1 MYRLKIVLKQHT
13 PLIHF
18 QGTQPGACLRA
29 SEVKTKLDRFLLNN
43 YSSCFKNG
51 NPFDSRF
58 FIDSEHKAL
67 NYKLRIRP
75 VNGVEHREV
84 EALQRKNGTG
94 VRYVP
99 VVTSYFA
106 PAVEDKT
113 EKTKPVKFLWFGEL
127 EAEFFSYDCCLL
139 NAIKKCAQ
147 RFFAVTNFGARTSKG
162 FGSFTVSKIIK
173 DGEIFNIE
181 SCSKDLLI
189 GRTYIKFEF
198 NDIKVNPCNRKQEL
212 QQSFLLLEYAYT
224 LYQVL
229 KSGINHKGYEP
240 SFLVKRYWHSKHPK
254 IRAEKAFIKS
264 NVLNNGCADCASK
277 SEEEPV
283 KMEAK
288 EETNSRPNNQNYR
301 YVRAML
307 GLAPHTEFRLKY
319 NDGKIKILH
328 KDKDKDKDKSVERFR
343 SPVTIK
349 IIDNNVYFIAEEIPE
364 ALFGKEFQFSKDTVN
379 QSEPSEP
386 PTIKTP
392 SKDEFNLLELLCGF
406 AQKVQQDKN
415 NKSLKSAEAYNTVL
429 ERLNDVKF
437 VTRGGGNVEF
447 PGRYND
453 RSHLQ
458 DTESCK

>member
-1 MYRLKIVLKQHT
+1 MYKLKILLKQHT

-264 NVLNNGCADCASK
+264 KILEEAELKEIETKNRGNGTNHYNY
-277 SEEEPV
+277 
-283 KMEAK
+283 K
-288 EETNSRPNNQNYR
+288 EYR

-307 GLAPHTEFRLKY
+307 GLAPHTVFRLK
-319 NDGKIKILH
+319 NNNGDIKILH
-328 KDKDKDKDKSVERFR
+328 QSVDQSVERFR

-349 IIDNNVYFIAEEIPE
+349 ILDNNVYFIAEKIPDE
-364 ALFGKEFQFSKDTVN
+364 LFNREFCFSRNRKTC
-379 QSEPSEP
+379 E
-386 PTIKTP
+386 IKTP
-392 SKDEFNLLELLCGF
+392 EEFNLEELLKEF
-406 AQKVQQDKN
+406 AAKVVNDKKN
-415 NKSLKSAEAYNTVL
+415 NNPKSATEYKTVL
-429 ERLNDVKF
+429 EKLH
-437 VTRGGGNVEF
+437 NVEF
-447 PGRYND
+447 HNLAGRG
-453 RSHLQ
+453 Q
-458 DTESCK
+458 F